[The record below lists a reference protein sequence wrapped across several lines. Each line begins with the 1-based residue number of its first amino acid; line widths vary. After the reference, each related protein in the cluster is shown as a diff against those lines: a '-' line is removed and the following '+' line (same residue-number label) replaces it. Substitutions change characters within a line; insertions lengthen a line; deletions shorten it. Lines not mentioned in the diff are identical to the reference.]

1 MNSTAHQD
9 PFPCVRFKEKYPGL
23 GGVFFQMISNSPS
36 LHRSQCVYA
45 GPDCTFDGMVSFVNK
60 SSSISNYQWVAAG
73 ILFVL
78 EDRILPGVIPSTAIL
93 TDHLH
98 VIGPPVQSQESFG
111 DALSLI
117 LKPFSREAW
126 IVFLSV
132 LFLFGAV
139 RLLMIYMFGNTIG
152 LLGFLR
158 TFCLFNFR
166 RDVRERATHE
176 DDWWRILKY
185 VQKLIAFESVRN
197 PTLENYSASEFA
209 VYKDTTEEHFF
220 QKMVQ
225 TKTLHKRFNNLD
237 AVYKALET
245 NPKLKYTVS
254 YAIDNRYKFTTL
266 GEVTEFVDQA
276 IGSDEVTA
284 RCKPGSNQI
293 GWYMLLLLVALP
305 IIYLI
310 AICVVIG
317 IANFAA
323 NPVIA
328 NCVSNPSNSD
338 PEICAT
344 DSLLCD
350 ASTVSMATVNSN
362 DTYAKDNI
370 PQNTGLTETRRRSTS

>member
-1 MNSTAHQD
+1 
-9 PFPCVRFKEKYPGL
+9 
-23 GGVFFQMISNSPS
+23 MI
-36 LHRSQCVYA
+36 LLYE
-45 GPDCTFDGMVSFVNK
+45 
-60 SSSISNYQWVAAG
+60 VA
-73 ILFVL
+73 L
-78 EDRILPGVIPSTAIL
+78 
-93 TDHLH
+93 
-98 VIGPPVQSQESFG
+98 
-111 DALSLI
+111 
-117 LKPFSREAW
+117 
-126 IVFLSV
+126 
-132 LFLFGAV
+132 AV
-139 RLLMIYMFGNTIG
+139 
-152 LLGFLR
+152 
-158 TFCLFNFR
+158 
-166 RDVRERATHE
+166 
-176 DDWWRILKY
+176 
-185 VQKLIAFESVRN
+185 IAFESVRN

-254 YAIDNRYKFTTL
+254 YAIDNRYKFTTEPELCSKLRLYDTVPSSLSKRRKPPSISGVWFYSTRIPLKKRDIVDKAILKLKEL